1 MYAALI
7 LNQVTDW
14 EFLNEVEG
22 ADVVFQN
29 VLWSEF
35 TLMGEIK
42 HTKHESLIQIS
53 TTINNYLQC

>member
-1 MYAALI
+1 MYAALM

-22 ADVVFQN
+22 ADVFQN
-29 VLWSEF
+29 VLWREF

-53 TTINNYLQC
+53 ATINNYRRC